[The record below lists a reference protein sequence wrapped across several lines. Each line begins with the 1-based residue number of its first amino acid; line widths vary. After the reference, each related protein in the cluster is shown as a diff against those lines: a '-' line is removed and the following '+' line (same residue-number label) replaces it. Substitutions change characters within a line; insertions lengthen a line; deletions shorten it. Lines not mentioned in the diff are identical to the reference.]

1 MKISIILE
9 KLSKTKYI
17 GFIFWI
23 IVWQAL
29 SVEINQEIL
38 LVSPFSAIKRLSEL
52 IFEQQ
57 FWIAITNS
65 SFRIILGFLLSLIT
79 GVVLA
84 MFSANYRIVEAI
96 IKPMMDMI
104 KSVPVVSFIIL
115 CLIWVSTKYLS
126 TLISFL
132 MVLPV
137 IYDNCH
143 TGIKS
148 IPKEMIEMVSIFK
161 VDKLRQVRYLYVS
174 EVMKYLKAGC
184 SISLGLCWKSGVA
197 AEVIG
202 IPKGTIGENLYNA
215 KIYLSSADLFAWTMT
230 IVVISILFRR
240 LFMYMLE
247 VVENRLK

>member
-1 MKISIILE
+1 MRISIILE

-23 IVWQAL
+23 IVWQVL

-52 IFEQQ
+52 ILEQQ

-84 MFSANYRIVEAI
+84 MFSTNYKIIEAI

-143 TGIKS
+143 TGIKN
-148 IPKEMIEMVSIFK
+148 IPKEMIEMVNVFN
-161 VDKLRQVRYLYVS
+161 VDRLRQVRYLYVS
-174 EVMKYLKAGC
+174 EVMKYLKSGC

-215 KIYLSSADLFAWTMT
+215 KIYLSSSDLFAWTMT

-247 VVENRLK
+247 VVESRLK